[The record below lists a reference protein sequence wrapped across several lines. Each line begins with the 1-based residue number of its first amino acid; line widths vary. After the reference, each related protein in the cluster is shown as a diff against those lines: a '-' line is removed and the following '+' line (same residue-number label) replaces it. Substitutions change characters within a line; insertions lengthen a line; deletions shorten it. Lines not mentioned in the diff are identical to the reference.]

1 VSTGLLAIIM
11 VMMTVMMLMLYCSYM
26 SVKRSLRAVD
36 VGFLAGKLCFVLTE
50 GDDVVVV
57 VVSVHRDV
65 NQLNTVDNTNNAF
78 TLEMCRRGYFGV
90 RIRRI
95 PSTGVR
101 ISLSQF

>member
-1 VSTGLLAIIM
+1 M

-57 VVSVHRDV
+57 SVHRDV

-78 TLEMCRRGYFGV
+78 TLEMCGRGYFGV